1 MDKVA
6 SLLQQYDT
14 LSSFP
19 WACVLAVEKLV
30 QWLKE
35 KETGLIAPPL
45 QINISSIR
53 SVSLPRKVGI
63 VCTQHVLS
71 CTFTCMTAERIW
83 GSGME
88 KPSQTGMS
96 TWIARENKYKR
107 GSFQEILAAVPSG
120 WISRQRRWSD
130 LTSEGDNEPSG
141 SHAQGISNEYNNHNW
156 RGATSRHMVERGN
169 WVYWAV
175 WICWSGTF
183 EPQKYGHLCTV
194 YSNAT
199 KL

>member
-88 KPSQTGMS
+88 KPSQTLQAWAHELQGKTNTREGPSRKYWLQFLVGGSPDREDGLILPLRVTMS
-96 TWIARENKYKR
+96 LLVLMHK
-107 GSFQEILAAVPSG
+107 G
-120 WISRQRRWSD
+120 
-130 LTSEGDNEPSG
+130 
-141 SHAQGISNEYNNHNW
+141 
-156 RGATSRHMVERGN
+156 
-169 WVYWAV
+169 
-175 WICWSGTF
+175 
-183 EPQKYGHLCTV
+183 
-194 YSNAT
+194 
-199 KL
+199 